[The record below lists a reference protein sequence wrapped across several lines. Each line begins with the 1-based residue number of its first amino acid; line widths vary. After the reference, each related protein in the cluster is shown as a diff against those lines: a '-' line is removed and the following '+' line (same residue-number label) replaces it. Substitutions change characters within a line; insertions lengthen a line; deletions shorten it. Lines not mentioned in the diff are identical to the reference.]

1 MACHIRKAHPEIYRN
16 ALVNDVSTEIASIN
30 SSSAINPPANMEP
43 TKIRQLN
50 TELKQNGEKLAKL
63 SNERNDLELDAAT
76 NDLLKILR
84 NALVAFPRPVHP
96 ATKFFRM
103 GKQDGFT
110 RQKNTTF
117 NQNSNP
123 ERQSKRN
130 REQKKAKYNHA
141 VMQHL
146 FYHRR
151 KKCVQ
156 QLMNTANEKN
166 CTIPIPD
173 LTASFQNQWQVVN
186 DNIML
191 FYSSPSA
198 SEQQIADQNFTD
210 EISIEDVAC
219 SLKTMKKKTLLLVQ
233 IVFCVRY

>member
-1 MACHIRKAHPEIYRN
+1 
-16 ALVNDVSTEIASIN
+16 
-30 SSSAINPPANMEP
+30 MEP

-84 NALVAFPRPVHP
+84 NALEAFPGPVHP

-103 GKQDGFT
+103 RKQDGFT

-146 FYHRR
+146 LYYRR

-173 LTASFQNQWQVVN
+173 ITASFQNQWQVVN

-191 FYSSPSA
+191 SYSSPSA
-198 SEQQIADQNFTD
+198 SE
-210 EISIEDVAC
+210 
-219 SLKTMKKKTLLLVQ
+219 
-233 IVFCVRY
+233 